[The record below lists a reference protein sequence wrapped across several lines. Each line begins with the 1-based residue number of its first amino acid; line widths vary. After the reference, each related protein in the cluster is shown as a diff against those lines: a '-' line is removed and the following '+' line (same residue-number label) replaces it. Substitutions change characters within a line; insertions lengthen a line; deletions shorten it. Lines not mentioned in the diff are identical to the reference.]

1 MHEGA
6 CWLHIDRS
14 ENQSASLR
22 PRDSDPESESP
33 SGQAFARVLRD
44 ETDSIGFAWAY
55 RKRKTKPVLNVS
67 TLAFGMGVGDPKMLL
82 LIVVTEP

>member
-6 CWLHIDRS
+6 RRLHIDRS
-14 ENQSASLR
+14 ENQSASIR
-22 PRDSDPESESP
+22 PRDADPESESP
-33 SGQAFARVLRD
+33 PGQADACVLRD
-44 ETDSIGFAWAY
+44 EIVSIEFAWAY

-67 TLAFGMGVGDPKMLL
+67 MLAFGMGVGDPKMLL